1 MQLSVQHEHQHR
13 TDTPSGNFHDSKA
26 ALSVIIKQMYS
37 GMPLTHM
44 WHGQDLLSNR
54 VPQALVI
61 PLACLF
67 LSKDLTKT
75 IIISSPLTS
84 STSII
89 N

>member
-1 MQLSVQHEHQHR
+1 VQLSVLHGHQHR
-13 TDTPSGNFHDSKA
+13 TDTPSGNFRDSKA
-26 ALSVIIKQMYS
+26 ALSVIFKQVYS

-44 WHGQDLLSNR
+44 WHGQDLLPDR

-61 PLACLF
+61 PLACF
-67 LSKDLTKT
+67 QSKVLIKP
-75 IIISSPLTS
+75 INIPSPLTS